1 MFFARTPPIL
11 PQAPCADLDG
21 NRVNRYV
28 LLGVAGIVILAA
40 ALALTLFDERGE
52 PGDARTG
59 ATATI
64 PAPAGQD
71 PAAEPPGETPEPGL
85 AERPAAE
92 PAGDTAATG
101 APAPDKA
108 KRAKSGAAR
117 DTAATTAPAP
127 EKAKRPE
134 SGAAGDTAATTA
146 PAPEKAKPSN
156 SGAARDTAT
165 TTAPAPEKAK
175 RPKPGSA
182 GGTAV
187 TKAPAPEK
195 AKPSKSGAARDT
207 ATTTTPAPEKA
218 KRPKPGSAGG
228 TAVTKAP
235 APDGAKLPKSEPARG
250 TASTTTPA
258 PDKAKHPQPGAA
270 ADTAATKTP
279 APGKAK
285 HPQPGDARDTAATKT
300 PAPDKAKRPT
310 PGAAGDTAATKTPA
324 PDKAKSPTPGAA
336 GDAAA
341 TKTPAPDKAKSPTP
355 GAAGD
360 AAATKTPAPDKAKSP
375 TPGAA
380 GDTAATKT
388 PAPDKAKSPTPGAAR
403 DTAVTEAPAPE
414 RKKTEKAPTFDVVR
428 VSPEGDTVIA
438 GRARSGAEVTVS
450 DKDRVIGRVK
460 ADRRGDWVL
469 IPDPLQPGDHELTA
483 KSRTDP
489 GKPETEALSDT
500 KIIVVVPEAGKDI
513 AGRPATGKTGALAL
527 AVPRDGSAG
536 SVVMQK
542 PGPSETPPAPAAT
555 SPSETP
561 PAPAAASPSEA
572 QPSPGKPTSESGAA
586 DRKDE
591 VARTEPAAP
600 STKSSAAQASPQT
613 GSTATG
619 AAPSGGQ
626 ERTEEASSKLS
637 LDTVDYDDTGK
648 VAVGGH
654 APEGSRVLLYLDD
667 RPVGGTE
674 SGTSGEWR
682 VELGNKVESKRY
694 TMRIDQIA
702 PDGNV
707 VARIESPFFP
717 AGPIGHLPRHAVVFV
732 QPGNS
737 LWRIAR
743 QTYGGGVR
751 YTLIYEANRD
761 QIRDPHLIY
770 PGQVFVLP
778 KSQRKVN

>member
-1 MFFARTPPIL
+1 M
-11 PQAPCADLDG
+11 
-21 NRVNRYV
+21 
-28 LLGVAGIVILAA
+28 
-40 ALALTLFDERGE
+40 
-52 PGDARTG
+52 
-59 ATATI
+59 
-64 PAPAGQD
+64 
-71 PAAEPPGETPEPGL
+71 
-85 AERPAAE
+85 
-92 PAGDTAATG
+92 
-101 APAPDKA
+101 
-108 KRAKSGAAR
+108 
-117 DTAATTAPAP
+117 
-127 EKAKRPE
+127 
-134 SGAAGDTAATTA
+134 
-146 PAPEKAKPSN
+146 
-156 SGAARDTAT
+156 
-165 TTAPAPEKAK
+165 
-175 RPKPGSA
+175 
-182 GGTAV
+182 
-187 TKAPAPEK
+187 
-195 AKPSKSGAARDT
+195 
-207 ATTTTPAPEKA
+207 
-218 KRPKPGSAGG
+218 
-228 TAVTKAP
+228 
-235 APDGAKLPKSEPARG
+235 
-250 TASTTTPA
+250 
-258 PDKAKHPQPGAA
+258 
-270 ADTAATKTP
+270 
-279 APGKAK
+279 
-285 HPQPGDARDTAATKT
+285 
-300 PAPDKAKRPT
+300 
-310 PGAAGDTAATKTPA
+310 
-324 PDKAKSPTPGAA
+324 
-336 GDAAA
+336 
-341 TKTPAPDKAKSPTP
+341 
-355 GAAGD
+355 
-360 AAATKTPAPDKAKSP
+360 
-375 TPGAA
+375 
-380 GDTAATKT
+380 
-388 PAPDKAKSPTPGAAR
+388 
-403 DTAVTEAPAPE
+403 TEAPAPE
-414 RKKTEKAPTFDVVR
+414 RKKTEKALTFDVVR

-438 GRARSGAEVTVS
+438 GRARPGAEVTVS

-513 AGRPATGKTGALAL
+513 AGRPATGKTGVLAM

-542 PGPSETPPAPAAT
+542 PGPSETPPAPAA
-555 SPSETP
+555 
-561 PAPAAASPSEA
+561 ASPSEA
-572 QPSPGKPTSESGAA
+572 QPSPGQPTSESGAA

-591 VARTEPAAP
+591 VARAEPAAP

-667 RPVGGTE
+667 RPVGGAE

-682 VELGNKVESKRY
+682 VELGNKVASRRY

-743 QTYGGGVR
+743 QTYGGGVQ